1 MARGI
6 GPPDSEEPA
15 ALVDVVDLGAEE
27 GQGQL
32 GVLAELKTGS
42 HTEETTSAAQDDD
55 DGSSTLAL
63 ILGALGAGLGAIAL
77 IVSLT
82 RRRA

>member
-1 MARGI
+1 VSQTNGT
-6 GPPDSEEPA
+6 
-15 ALVDVVDLGAEE
+15 LVEVVDLGAEE

-32 GVLAELKTGS
+32 GVLAELNTGS
-42 HTEETTSAAQDDD
+42 HTEETASGSDDD

-63 ILGALGAGLGAIAL
+63 VLGALGAGLGAIAL
-77 IVSLT
+77 IVSLA

>member
-1 MARGI
+1 V
-6 GPPDSEEPA
+6 EEADRPAGSA

-27 GQGQL
+27 GQGHL
-32 GVLAELKTGS
+32 GVLAELNTGS
-42 HTEETTSAAQDDD
+42 HTEETTSGSDND

-63 ILGALGAGLGAIAL
+63 VLGALGAGLGAVAL
-77 IVSLT
+77 IVSLA